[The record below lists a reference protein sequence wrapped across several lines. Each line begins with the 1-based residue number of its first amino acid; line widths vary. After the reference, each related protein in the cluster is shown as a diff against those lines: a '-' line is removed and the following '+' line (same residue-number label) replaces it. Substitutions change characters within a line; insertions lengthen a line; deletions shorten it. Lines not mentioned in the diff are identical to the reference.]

1 MLGCRFSLI
10 VAAAPFV
17 LTGCTAP
24 ERTSSAD
31 VVVTIEPLAMILGEL
46 VGEPAQVVALVPAG
60 ASPHT
65 YGLRPSGARMA
76 QASSV
81 LFYVDDHLDGWAAGV
96 SAPEKIAVFEG
107 LPDSLK
113 KRRADA
119 PADGDPRHVYNP
131 HFWTDPL
138 TVLELVPFLIASL
151 DEVDPEGRWIYESK
165 RDQFVFDLARLDAE
179 IDALLQPFKGEGV
192 IVHHPSWRYFLDR
205 YGLETVAV
213 LEPSPGK
220 EPTPRYLKEVI
231 DTARAQD
238 VKLIISEPQLPSR
251 PAEVVAEAAG
261 LKIVELD
268 PIGGAGGRTTY
279 AEWLLENARKL
290 REALE

>member
-1 MLGCRFSLI
+1 MWCKFSLI

-17 LTGCTAP
+17 LTGCGTSERPAAP
-24 ERTSSAD
+24 E
-31 VVVTIEPLAMILGEL
+31 VVVTIEPLAMILAEL
-46 VGEPAQVVALVPAG
+46 VGDSAQVAALVPPG

-65 YGLRPSGARMA
+65 YALRPSGARMA
-76 QASSV
+76 ASSSA
-81 LFYVDDHLDGWAAGV
+81 LFYVDDHLDGWVAGV
-96 SAPEKIAVFEG
+96 SAPRKFAVFES
-107 LPDSLK
+107 LPESLR
-113 KRRADA
+113 KRRGNGT
-119 PADGDPRHVYNP
+119 ADGDGHHAYNP

-138 TVLELVPFLIASL
+138 TVLELVPFLIAAL

-165 RDQFVFDLARLDAE
+165 RDQFVFDLVRLDDE
-179 IDALLQPFKGEGV
+179 VEALLEPLKGVAV

-205 YGLETVAV
+205 YGIETAAI

-231 DTARAQD
+231 DTARAKGVQ
-238 VKLIISEPQLPSR
+238 LIISEPQLSSR

-268 PIGGAGGRTTY
+268 PIGGAAGRKTY
-279 AEWLLENARKL
+279 GDWLLENARKL
-290 REALE
+290 RGAVQ